1 MKKPQKTPSKLN
13 RPRRQI
19 SVLDQGFRS
28 AFSAQKKSYSPY
40 SGKKIG
46 AAIRLKSGEIFS
58 GCNIEN
64 ASYGATVCA
73 ERVALWKAV
82 SEKKKIEITDV
93 YVVSPKG
100 SPPWPPCG
108 MCRQVLAEFC
118 TDSTL
123 IHCSNSEGETHSI
136 PFDQV
141 FPGAFRK
148 TYLQV

>member
-1 MKKPQKTPSKLN
+1 MSFKALQEP
-13 RPRRQI
+13 
-19 SVLDQGFRS
+19 GFKS
-28 AFSAQKKSYSPY
+28 ALSAQKNSYSPY
-40 SGKKIG
+40 SNKKIG

-73 ERVALWKAV
+73 ERVALWTAV

-93 YVVSPKG
+93 YVVSPDG

-108 MCRQVLAEFC
+108 MCRQVLSEFC
-118 TDSTL
+118 SDKTL
-123 IHCSNSEGETHSI
+123 IHCSNPGGETYSL

-148 TYLQV
+148 KYLQG